1 MESNPTIFAA
11 ASDITVDASER
22 GPIRLLAPGFAVE
35 IASGYGS
42 LSYSL
47 RSLDEVDTRQ
57 GYEQPLSYVV
67 ADHSGSKTVAH
78 FTTREEADKL
88 IEMISVARDLGA
100 KRKAEDEAEAR
111 KKLNPFRRTLF
122 NIAEMLS
129 AAVLIGFI
137 GSGAAN
143 IGWNVASPF
152 VSRITGVPTPAEQY
166 SIDRTDSL
174 DQIKAAV
181 QAVPLIMKEV
191 RNARV
196 NEQFQNLVDTSDA
209 QVRSEL
215 IRMQMLPSTEA
226 DRETHDRKQ
235 MLEHIPPYARTQEQ
249 AAELDAAQPATEQ

>member
-1 MESNPTIFAA
+1 MESNPTIFAT

-22 GPIRLLAPGFAVE
+22 GSIRLLAPGFAVE

-67 ADHSGSKTVAH
+67 ADHSTSKTVAH

-88 IEMISVARDLGA
+88 VEMISAARDLGA

-111 KKLNPFRRTLF
+111 KKLHPFRRTLF
-122 NIAEMLS
+122 TFAEMLS

-143 IGWNVASPF
+143 IGWNVASPL

-166 SIDRTDSL
+166 SMDRADTL
-174 DQIKAAV
+174 DQINAV
-181 QAVPLIMKEV
+181 VHAVPMIMNQV
-191 RNARV
+191 RNARIS
-196 NEQFQNLVDTSDA
+196 EQFQNMVDSSNA
-209 QVRSEL
+209 QVSREL
-215 IRMQMLPSTEA
+215 IGMQMLPSAAA
-226 DRETHDRKQ
+226 DRETHDRQQ
-235 MLEHIPPYARTQEQ
+235 MLEHIPPFARTPEQ